1 MVNYKP
7 GQMRRHKAPT
17 RKHLHALNQIATGAR
32 LEFVNRKYWL
42 AGRRIPTS
50 IGHTLLKEGWEVFPV
65 VPELQGELL
74 GEWAPVRLFTAVN
87 RARKSSALETSPPT
101 ALSAPPIRRAAS

>member
-17 RKHLHALNQIATGAR
+17 RKHLHALNQIAAGAR
-32 LEFVNRKYWL
+32 LEYVNRKYWL

-50 IGHTLLKEGWEVFPV
+50 IGHTLLKEGWVNTPPDLIDGYGPDAGGLTKLGRAEVCYI
-65 VPELQGELL
+65 GR
-74 GEWAPVRLFTAVN
+74 ATA
-87 RARKSSALETSPPT
+87 
-101 ALSAPPIRRAAS
+101 

>member
-17 RKHLHALNQIATGAR
+17 RKHLHALNQIAAGAR
-32 LEFVNRKYWL
+32 LEYVNRKYWL

-50 IGHTLLKEGWEVFPV
+50 IGHTLLKEGWVNTPPDLIDGYGPDAGGLTKLGRAEVRYI
-65 VPELQGELL
+65 GR
-74 GEWAPVRLFTAVN
+74 ATA
-87 RARKSSALETSPPT
+87 
-101 ALSAPPIRRAAS
+101 